1 MADPQ
6 WESLKSQG
14 AREHNM
20 VYLNQAV
27 VGDTTYLPPGH
38 SYFDLHS
45 RSMKVVRQGISKKST
60 LCLYE
65 GVEYWVSCD
74 YCPMRGMYIPCE
86 GCGRCG

>member
-6 WESLKSQG
+6 WESLKSQR

-20 VYLNQAV
+20 VYLNQ
-27 VGDTTYLPPGH
+27 TPPGH
-38 SYFDLHS
+38 PYFDLYS

-86 GCGRCG
+86 GCGRSG

>member
-6 WESLKSQG
+6 WESLKSQR

-20 VYLNQAV
+20 VYLNQA
-27 VGDTTYLPPGH
+27 PPGH
-38 SYFDLHS
+38 PYFDLHS

-86 GCGRCG
+86 GCGRSG